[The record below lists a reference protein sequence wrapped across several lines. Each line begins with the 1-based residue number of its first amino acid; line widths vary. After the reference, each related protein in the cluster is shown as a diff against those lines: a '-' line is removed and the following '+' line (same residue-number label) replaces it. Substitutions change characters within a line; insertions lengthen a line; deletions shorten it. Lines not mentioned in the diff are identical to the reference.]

1 MTADVGTPGNADRP
15 PASPESQAGSDFSI
29 DTEQQSFS
37 GAGRD
42 YVARLRGGE
51 LGALPALAGLVVL
64 LIVFTALSDQFL
76 TLNNLA
82 NLLTQGAATA
92 LIGMGLVFV
101 LLLGE
106 IDLSAGTGSGVA
118 AAVLALHYTQGGNL
132 LGGMGTG
139 VFIVFCAVLLVGGVL
154 AAITKLWA
162 GTVLAAIAL
171 LIALIGVPANPWIEI
186 LLAVCVGGTI
196 GCLTG
201 FLVSRVGIPSFVVT
215 LALFLA
221 WGGVVLQLI
230 GEGGTLGLSDNTV
243 LFAIANRSLPAWASW
258 VLFAVVV
265 GGYAA
270 VNLIR
275 QRSRIRKGLIAPPTA
290 LLALKIGALVV
301 FGALATWAMTV
312 NRSPNPALLTISGIP
327 YVVPIVVVILVIATF
342 VLDRTSYGRHVYSVG
357 GNAEASRRAGIDV
370 RRIRMSVF
378 IVSSTIAAVGA
389 IVAASKVG
397 SVDPQAGG
405 GNTLLFA
412 VGAAV
417 IGGTSLFGGRGRV
430 RDAVIGAAVIAIID
444 NGLRLQGQSA
454 AVVSIVTGLVLL
466 LAASVDALSRRRSPV
481 AR

>member
-1 MTADVGTPGNADRP
+1 MTAAPDQDR
-15 PASPESQAGSDFSI
+15 ARSDFSM
-29 DTEQQSFS
+29 DTERRTLGQ
-37 GAGRD
+37 AGQD

-64 LIVFTALSDQFL
+64 LVVFSSLSEQFL
-76 TLNNLA
+76 TLNNVA

-118 AAVLALHYTQGGNL
+118 AAVLALHYTEGGNL

-139 VFIVFCAVLLVGGVL
+139 VFYTFCLVLVLAGVL
-154 AAITKLWA
+154 AGLTRLWVAI
-162 GTVLAAIAL
+162 VPAAIAL
-171 LIALIGVPANPWIEI
+171 LVAALGVPANPWIEI
-186 LLAVCVGGTI
+186 VLAICVGASI

-230 GEGGTLGLSDNTV
+230 GEGGTLGISDNPV
-243 LFAIANRSLPAWASW
+243 LFAVANRSLPVWASW
-258 VLFAVVV
+258 VLFVVVV
-265 GGYAA
+265 GGF
-270 VNLIR
+270 R
-275 QRSRIRKGLIAPPTA
+275 G
-290 LLALKIGALVV
+290 
-301 FGALATWAMTV
+301 
-312 NRSPNPALLTISGIP
+312 PNPAVLSIAGIP
-327 YVVPIVVVILVIATF
+327 YVVPIVLAVLVLATF
-342 VLDRTSYGRHVYSVG
+342 VLDRTSYGRHVYAVG

-378 IVSSTIAAVGA
+378 VVSSTIAALGA

-430 RDAVIGAAVIAIID
+430 RDAVIGAAVIAVID

-466 LAASVDALSRRRSPV
+466 LAASVDALSRRRAPI

>member
-1 MTADVGTPGNADRP
+1 MTAAPEQDR
-15 PASPESQAGSDFSI
+15 ARSDFSM
-29 DTEQQSFS
+29 DTDRRSF
-37 GAGRD
+37 GDAGRD

-64 LIVFTALSDQFL
+64 LVVFSSLSGQFL
-76 TLNNLA
+76 TLNNVA

-118 AAVLALHYTQGGNL
+118 AAILALHYTEGGNL

-139 VFIVFCAVLLVGGVL
+139 VFLTFCAVLVVAGVL
-154 AAITKLWA
+154 AAITRLWA
-162 GTVLAAIAL
+162 AIVPAAIAL
-171 LIALIGVPANPWIEI
+171 AVALLGVPANPWIEI
-186 LLAVCVGGTI
+186 VLAICVGASI

-230 GEGGTLGLSDNTV
+230 GEGGTLGISDNTV
-243 LFAIANRSLPAWASW
+243 LFAVANRSLPVWASW

-265 GGYAA
+265 GGFAA
-270 VNLIR
+270 INLSR
-275 QRSRIRKGLIAPPTA
+275 QRTRLKQGLTAPPTSLLLVKIAA
-290 LLALKIGALVV
+290 LTV
-301 FGALATWAMTV
+301 FAALATWAMTV
-312 NRSPNPALLTISGIP
+312 NRSPNPAVLSIAGVP
-327 YVVPIVVVILVIATF
+327 YVVPIVLFVLVLATF
-342 VLDRTSYGRHVYSVG
+342 VLDRTSYGRHVYAVG

-378 IVSSTIAAVGA
+378 VVSSTIAALGA

-430 RDAVIGAAVIAIID
+430 RDAVIGAAVIAVID

-466 LAASVDALSRRRSPV
+466 LAASVDALSRRRAPTG
-481 AR
+481 R

>member
-1 MTADVGTPGNADRP
+1 MTAAPEQDR
-15 PASPESQAGSDFSI
+15 ARSDFSM
-29 DTEQQSFS
+29 DTDRRSF
-37 GAGRD
+37 GDAGRD

-64 LIVFTALSDQFL
+64 LVVFSSLSGQFL
-76 TLNNLA
+76 TLNNVA

-118 AAVLALHYTQGGNL
+118 AAILALHYTEGGNL

-139 VFIVFCAVLLVGGVL
+139 VFLTFCAVLVVAGVL
-154 AAITKLWA
+154 AAITRLWA
-162 GTVLAAIAL
+162 AIVPAAIAL
-171 LIALIGVPANPWIEI
+171 AIALLGVPANPWIEI
-186 LLAVCVGGTI
+186 VLAICVGASI

-230 GEGGTLGLSDNTV
+230 GEGGTLGISDNTV
-243 LFAIANRSLPAWASW
+243 LFAVANRSLPVWASW

-265 GGYAA
+265 GGFAA
-270 VNLIR
+270 INLSR
-275 QRSRIRKGLIAPPTA
+275 QRTRLKQGLTAPPTSLLLVKIAA
-290 LLALKIGALVV
+290 LTV
-301 FGALATWAMTV
+301 FAALATWAMTV
-312 NRSPNPALLTISGIP
+312 NRSPNPAVLSIAGVP
-327 YVVPIVVVILVIATF
+327 YVVPIALFVLVLATF
-342 VLDRTSYGRHVYSVG
+342 VLDRTSYGRHVYAVG

-378 IVSSTIAAVGA
+378 VVSSTIAALGA

-430 RDAVIGAAVIAIID
+430 RDAVIGAAVIAVID

-466 LAASVDALSRRRSPV
+466 LAASVDALSRRRAPTG
-481 AR
+481 R